1 MAGTGLFETLLTA
14 ALVFASTNVDD
25 IVLLSVLFADPELP
39 ARAVVSGQFLGIGAL
54 VLVSALAG
62 LAAVAVPPEW
72 TALLGAVPLAIGLY
86 KLVGLVRAR
95 APDERPRAEH
105 SVAGS
110 AIGAVAGVTI
120 ANGADNLSVYI
131 PLFAA
136 NRAAIVFYAGVFA
149 LLTGVWCWLGH
160 RLVSNELVGTRLRR
174 YSHIVLPIVL
184 IGIGIHIL
192 LGARALLL

>member
-25 IVLLSVLFADPELP
+25 IVLLSVLFADPQLP
-39 ARAVVSGQFLGIGAL
+39 ARTVVTGQFLGIGAL

-72 TALLGAVPLAIGLY
+72 TALLGVVPLAIGLF
-86 KLVGLVRAR
+86 KLVGVVRAQ
-95 APDERPRAEH
+95 APKQKPRAENH
-105 SVAGS
+105 FDGS

-136 NRAAIVFYAGVFA
+136 NRAAIVVYAGVFA
-149 LLTGVWCWLGH
+149 VLTGVWCWLGH
-160 RLVSNELVGTRLRR
+160 RLVSNQLVGAKLRR

-184 IGIGIHIL
+184 IGIGFHIL
-192 LGARALLL
+192 LGARELLH